1 MRVYFLVFATLL
13 ASVITKQAL
22 AGGNDLFEAMTA
34 TAAIE
39 KTSVKLLSR
48 NDRHQRKAMKKAAQA
63 SRKAMKA
70 YKNCPAKPRKAG
82 KVLKKLVSN
91 LEHYQS
97 ALASV
102 STTDPSIAALTD
114 FGYVTTDNIETLLA
128 SNTICDQGTSRL
140 QSELSYN
147 QAAPFVSFAAGW
159 GNMQYGAH
167 GSFGDFSAA
176 SAAPDHIHSE
186 TYYGV
191 VISGVLKNPFSAIP
205 NDDIGMAK
213 ALPAGSFWNV
223 PANAIHTTACE
234 GGANCLF
241 YFHSRAAFDFDI
253 DVNGGETMDTDAQE
267 ISVSEIAEELDKDSA
282 VISPFAR
289 MYTVWGDRGRG
300 AHGTIGKFIPGGAS
314 PEHTHGHSYHGV
326 VLSGTMVNP
335 FLGKTIDEATPLQ
348 AGDYWFVPAGIEHV
362 TACISTEPCTF
373 YFHSEGLFDFVV
385 AANNG

>member
-1 MRVYFLVFATLL
+1 MRVYILVLVTLL
-13 ASVITKQAL
+13 ANANAKQSF
-22 AGGNDLFEAMTA
+22 AGDNDLFEAKTA

-39 KTSVKLLSR
+39 ETSKKLLSSA
-48 NDRHQRKAMKKAAQA
+48 DHQQRKAIKKAAQA
-63 SRKAMKA
+63 SRKTIKA
-70 YKNCPAKPRKAG
+70 YNSCPAKPHKAG
-82 KVLKKLVSN
+82 KALKKSASI
-91 LEHYQS
+91 LERYQS

-102 STTDPSIAALTD
+102 STTGDSIAALVDYGHATIS
-114 FGYVTTDNIETLLA
+114 GIETLLA
-128 SNTICDQGTSRL
+128 TDTVCDQGATRL
-140 QSELSYN
+140 QSELGYN
-147 QAAPFVSFAAGW
+147 QAAPFVSFAPGW
-159 GNMQYGAH
+159 GNMQFGAH

-191 VISGVLKNPFSAIP
+191 VINGVLKNPFGVMP
-205 NDDIGMAK
+205 NDDIAIAK
-213 ALPAGSFWNV
+213 MLPAGSFWSV

-234 GGANCLF
+234 GSANCLF
-241 YFHSRAAFDFDI
+241 YFHSRAAFDFDT
-253 DVNGGETMDTDAQE
+253 DVSGGETMDADAQE
-267 ISVSEIAEELDKDSA
+267 ISVSEIAAELDKDSA

-289 MYTVWGDRGRG
+289 MYTVWGDRSRG
-300 AHGTIGKFIPGGAS
+300 AHGTIGEFIPDGAS

-335 FLGKTIDEATPLQ
+335 FLGQTIEEATPLQ

-385 AANNG
+385 AADNG